1 MKTTQ
6 ELQPVIQNTIKKQ
19 LEMIKILIA
28 LDYAPSAQ
36 KVAEKG
42 YAIGK
47 ALHAKITLIHV
58 IEDTNYYAS
67 VYDPIMGFG
76 GFNDAINLNADIS
89 LSIEKYAKQ
98 FLTKTTMHLEDN
110 EIHTSVLH
118 GDITDN
124 ILGKVLKEH
133 FDIIVLG
140 TNSKGGIEEFFLGST
155 AHKIIKH
162 STVPVYVIPTK
173 SS

>member
-1 MKTTQ
+1 MK
-6 ELQPVIQNTIKKQ
+6 
-19 LEMIKILIA
+19 KILIA
-28 LDYAPSAQ
+28 IDYAPSAQ

-42 YAIGK
+42 YEIGK
-47 ALHAKITLIHV
+47 ALNAKITLLHV

-76 GFNDAINLNADIS
+76 GFNDAIKLNADVS

-124 ILGKVLKEH
+124 ILGKVQKEH
-133 FDIIVLG
+133 FDMIVLG
-140 TNSKGGIEEFFLGST
+140 TKSKGGIEEFFLGST

-162 STVPVYVIPTK
+162 STVPIYIIPTK